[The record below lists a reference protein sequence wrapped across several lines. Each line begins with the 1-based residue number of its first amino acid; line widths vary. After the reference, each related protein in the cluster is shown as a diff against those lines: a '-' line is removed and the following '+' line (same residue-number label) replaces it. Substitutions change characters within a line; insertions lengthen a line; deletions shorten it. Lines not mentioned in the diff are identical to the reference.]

1 MNNEMIKNDFVNAS
15 TLINNAKKK
24 AKETDLYL
32 KKLHEKILP
41 RCQSADITSNIV
53 KRLFFN

>member
-1 MNNEMIKNDFVNAS
+1 MNNEIIKNDFVNAS

-32 KKLHEKILP
+32 RKLHEKILP
-41 RCQSADITSNIV
+41 RCQSAYITSDIV
-53 KRLFFN
+53 KRLFF